1 MALSLPAVSD
11 PSAHGRNGF
20 SAHGRRDP
28 SAHGQNDLSTPARSD
43 LSAHA
48 RNLFLA
54 GLVLATM
61 GGCADLAFVPEQVPA
76 SLELSP
82 ADTLVVVGDVV
93 DYRLVVRDQNGDSI
107 RPPPAWARPVWSTSS
122 DASVRMSPDGRAE
135 ALRGADASVSVSV
148 SGLSARARLRINPPS
163 LVLNAPVV
171 HLTQGIQQGN
181 GIVPLIAGRQALL
194 RVFVTGDQVSFYRP
208 QVHALFWEGDIL
220 VHDVAMRAESA
231 VLPDFVD
238 EGRLDQSYN
247 TLVPSE
253 LLQPGLAMAVEIN
266 RDGSVPLAPGS
277 TLRVPARGRTRLDVR
292 ALAKLDLT
300 VVPIFIESD
309 SSSLVL
315 AWTHDIGPDSEHLYL
330 TRSALPVGDLSVRVR
345 EPFTTS
351 VDLTTGAGWGKL
363 LGDLTFLHKR
373 EGERGYYYGAVST
386 PPGASWTGL
395 GYIGGFRV
403 SVGEPNGAT
412 LAHELGHNFG
422 LHHAPCG
429 GAASPDRGFP
439 YDGGSIGAW
448 GYDFQANRLVD
459 PAVFKDV
466 MGYCY
471 PTWVSDYHFSK
482 AMRYRLETEG
492 SAAAGGRTADDAAH
506 GALNGQPP
514 VDDPAQAGHDRH
526 PVDGAAQVIH
536 GQSPW
541 ALREGGT
548 WRTKSLVLRGS
559 TGDGKLQLEPAFL
572 MEMTP
577 SMPSQRGS
585 YRLDGYGS
593 RGERR
598 FSFSFSANPVEFGG
612 GRFFFAVPYD
622 PAQDGALAQVA
633 LSGPDGFFVLEASGA
648 APVAVVTDRTTG
660 RVRAILRDWTNGRP
674 GLAGFLD
681 GSAEVT
687 VSDGLPPEVATPE
700 PHDGN

>member
-1 MALSLPAVSD
+1 MALPLQAVSD
-11 PSAHGRNGF
+11 PPAQVRKDFAAPARNGL
-20 SAHGRRDP
+20 AAPARNDP
-28 SAHGQNDLSTPARSD
+28 SARP
-43 LSAHA
+43 

-54 GLVLATM
+54 GLVLATT
-61 GGCADLAFVPEQVPA
+61 GGCGDLAFVPDQVPA

-107 RPPPAWARPVWSTSS
+107 RPPPAWASPVWSSSS
-122 DASVRMSPDGRAE
+122 DASVRVSPDGRAE
-135 ALRGADASVSVSV
+135 ALRGADAGVSVSV
-148 SGLSARARLRINPPS
+148 SGLSARARLRVNPPS
-163 LVLNAPVV
+163 LVLNVPVV

-238 EGRLDQSYN
+238 EGRLDRSYN
-247 TLVPSE
+247 ALVPSE
-253 LLQPGLAMAVEIN
+253 LLQPGLSMAVEIN
-266 RDGSVPLAPGS
+266 RDGSVPMAPGS

-292 ALAKLDLT
+292 AMAKLDLT
-300 VVPIFIESD
+300 VVPIFVESD

-330 TRSALPVGDLSVRVR
+330 TRSALPVGELSVRVR

-429 GAASPDRGFP
+429 GAASPDRGYP
-439 YDGGSIGAW
+439 YDDGSIGAW

-459 PAVFKDV
+459 PAVFRDV

-482 AMRYRLETEG
+482 AMRYRLETEA
-492 SAAAGGRTADDAAH
+492 SAAAGHSPTDETAHGAAHGHSPADDASDEAARGH
-506 GALNGQPP
+506 SLTDDAAQGVHGQPP
-514 VDDPAQAGHDRH
+514 SAPH
-526 PVDGAAQVIH
+526 
-536 GQSPW
+536 
-541 ALREGGT
+541 EGGT
-548 WRTKSLVLRGS
+548 WIAKSLVLRGS
-559 TGDGKLQLEPAFL
+559 VGDGKLQLEPAFL

-577 SMPSQRGS
+577 SMPSQRGP
-585 YRLDGYGS
+585 YRLEGYGPH
-593 RGERR
+593 GERR

-660 RVRAILRDWTNGRP
+660 RVRAILRDWTDGRP

-681 GSAEVT
+681 GNAEVT
-687 VSDGLPPEVATPE
+687 VSDGLPPEVATPG
-700 PHDGN
+700 PRDGN

>member
-1 MALSLPAVSD
+1 MALSLQAVSG
-11 PSAHGRNGF
+11 PSARGRNDF
-20 SAHGRRDP
+20 SARG
-28 SAHGQNDLSTPARSD
+28 
-43 LSAHA
+43 

-54 GLVLATM
+54 GLFLATT
-61 GGCADLAFVPEQVPA
+61 GGCADLAFVPDQVPA

-107 RPPPAWARPVWSTSS
+107 RPPPAWASPVWSSS
-122 DASVRMSPDGRAE
+122 ADASVRVSPVGRAE

-163 LVLNAPVV
+163 LVLNVPVV

-266 RDGSVPLAPGS
+266 RDGSVPMAPGS
-277 TLRVPARGRTRLDVR
+277 TLRVPERGRTRLDVR

-300 VVPIFIESD
+300 VVPIFVESD

-429 GAASPDRGFP
+429 GAASPDRGYP
-439 YDGGSIGAW
+439 YDDGSIGAW
-448 GYDFQANRLVD
+448 GYDFQANQLVD
-459 PAVFKDV
+459 PAVYRDV

-482 AMRYRLETEG
+482 AMRYRLETEA
-492 SAAAGGRTADDAAH
+492 SAAAGHSPADETAHGAAHGHSPADDALQGVH
-506 GALNGQPP
+506 GPP
-514 VDDPAQAGHDRH
+514 PSTPH
-526 PVDGAAQVIH
+526 
-536 GQSPW
+536 
-541 ALREGGT
+541 EGGT
-548 WRTKSLVLRGS
+548 WRTKTLVLRGS
-559 TGDGKLQLEPAFL
+559 VGDGKLQLEPAFL

-577 SMPSQRGS
+577 SMPSQRGP
-585 YRLDGYGS
+585 YRLDGYGL

-633 LSGPDGFFVLEASGA
+633 LSGPDGFVVLEASGA

-660 RVRAILRDWTNGRP
+660 RVRAILRDWTDGRP
-674 GLAGFLD
+674 GLANFLD
-681 GSAEVT
+681 GSADVM
-687 VSDGLPPEVATPE
+687 VSDGLPPEVATPG
-700 PHDGN
+700 PRDGN